1 MPAHVFSMAMFNRSK
16 QLIILNTAYHIA
28 VAGLAVAVLYVSW
41 NLWSTYANWP
51 TYMKTEIVEQM
62 RADFPA
68 VTVCKLDPCERPDGQ
83 ARNCTGQLSIVLCSF
98 SCPNKKS
105 DSSFLFQLI
114 T

>member
-1 MPAHVFSMAMFNRSK
+1 MPAHIFSMAMLNRSK
-16 QLIILNTAYHIA
+16 QLKILNTAYHIA

-83 ARNCTGQLSIVLCSF
+83 ARNCTG
-98 SCPNKKS
+98 
-105 DSSFLFQLI
+105 
-114 T
+114 